1 MTQFATPEALVPVS
15 GRHYHRAAMPIYEF
29 ECARCQ
35 VRFEELIDSDAQAPA
50 CPSCG
55 TINARRILSPVSP
68 PGRVPRGAKVRDS
81 ESRRRERE
89 AARSERISEARK
101 ARKGT

>member
-1 MTQFATPEALVPVS
+1 
-15 GRHYHRAAMPIYEF
+15 MPIYEF
-29 ECARCQ
+29 ECAKCGG
-35 VRFEELIDSDAQAPA
+35 RFEELIDSDAPAPA

-55 TINARRILSPVSP
+55 AIQARRILSPVSP
-68 PGRVPRGAKVRDS
+68 PGRVPHGAKVRDS

-101 ARKGT
+101 ARKQA

>member
-1 MTQFATPEALVPVS
+1 
-15 GRHYHRAAMPIYEF
+15 MPIYEF
-29 ECARCQ
+29 ECEQCGN
-35 VRFEELIDSDAQAPA
+35 RFEELMSGDAAPPA

-55 TINARRILSPVSP
+55 SSGTRKLVSSVSP

-89 AARSERISEARK
+89 AARQDRISEARK
-101 ARKGT
+101 ARGS